1 VDLVIKNGTIVTAS
15 DIYQADIGVEG
26 EKIVLMGHGLSG
38 QEVID
43 ATGCYVFPGFV
54 DAHVHLSLV
63 VGDMVSSD
71 DFTTGTIAAA
81 CGGTTTVLDFVTPEP
96 GQSLPEATIA
106 RRREADGQVAIDY
119 GLHLTAIDAAPQTL
133 QALPELAAQGYTS
146 LKLYTTYAMRL
157 DDDQL
162 LRLLAVARECQL
174 LPLVHTENHAAI
186 AYLQARFLAE
196 GKTGPRYHP
205 LSRPPVVEAEA
216 ADRVLTL
223 AGLTGTPVC
232 IAHLTCR
239 ETLAA
244 VARARSR
251 GQAVYA
257 EVCPQHLLL
266 SIDAYDRPGF
276 EGARFV
282 LSPPLRPR
290 SHWQPLW
297 QALAD
302 GGLQAVS
309 TDHCPWTLEQKRR
322 GCDDFTQIPNGV
334 PGIETRVPLLYSEGV
349 GKGRL
354 SLNRF
359 VEVCAT
365 GPARLFGLYPQKGT
379 IAVGSDADLVLWD
392 PNKEHTL
399 TQENLHMNVDYS
411 PYEAITVKGYPILVL
426 LRGQVIVRDNEFV
439 GQVGAGRFLKR
450 TPRLDIFAPDDPPMD
465 RRCHQEVL

>member
-1 VDLVIKNGTIVTAS
+1 MVDLVIKNGTIVTAA
-15 DIYQADIGVEG
+15 DVYQADIGVEG
-26 EKIVLMGHGLSG
+26 ERIASIGHDLAG
-38 QEVID
+38 QEVVD
-43 ATGCYVFPGFV
+43 ATGYYVFPGFV
-54 DAHVHLSLV
+54 DAHVHLSLP
-63 VGDMVSSD
+63 VGDVVSSD

-81 CGGTTTVLDFVTPEP
+81 CGGTTTILDFITPQP
-96 GQSLPEATIA
+96 GQSLQEATIA
-106 RRREADGQVAIDY
+106 RRGEADGRVAIDY
-119 GLHLTAIDAAPQTL
+119 GLHLTAVDATPETL
-133 QALPELAAQGYTS
+133 EALPELAAQGYTS
-146 LKLYTTYAMRL
+146 LKLYTTYDMRL
-157 DDDQL
+157 DDEQF
-162 LRLLAVARECQL
+162 LRLLAAARECGL

-186 AYLQARFLAE
+186 EYLKAGLLAA

-216 ADRVLTL
+216 ANRVLTL

-244 VARARSR
+244 IEAARAR

-266 SIDAYDRPGF
+266 SVDDYDRPGF
-276 EGARFV
+276 EGAKFV
-282 LSPPLRPR
+282 LSPPLRDR
-290 SHWQPLW
+290 SHQQPLW
-297 QALAD
+297 RALAN

-309 TDHCPWTLEQKRR
+309 TDHCPWTFEQKQR
-322 GCDDFTQIPNGV
+322 GRDDFTQIPNGA
-334 PGIETRVPLLYSEGV
+334 PGVETRVPLIYSEGV

-392 PNKEHTL
+392 PEKEHRL
-399 TQENLHMNVDYS
+399 TQESLHMNVDYS
-411 PYEAITVKGYPILVL
+411 LYEDITVRGYPVLVMQ
-426 LRGQVIVRDNEFV
+426 RGRVIVRDNEFV
-439 GQVGAGRFLKR
+439 GSVGAGRFLR
-450 TPRLDIFAPDDPPMD
+450 RGLFRL
-465 RRCHQEVL
+465 